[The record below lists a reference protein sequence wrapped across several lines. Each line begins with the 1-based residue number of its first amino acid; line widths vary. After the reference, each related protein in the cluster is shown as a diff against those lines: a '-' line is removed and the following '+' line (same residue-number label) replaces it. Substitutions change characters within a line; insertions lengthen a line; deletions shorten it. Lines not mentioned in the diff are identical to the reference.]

1 MYWQKRFN
9 EANPDEEV
17 EDLIKEIFEEN
28 NGNYGCRRIDMELRK
43 RGYVVNH
50 KKNLAYHE

>member
-28 NGNYGCRRIDMELRK
+28 NGNYGYRRIDMELRK
-43 RGYVVNH
+43 RATLLII
-50 KKNLAYHE
+50 KKSSVS